1 MHTISRD
8 ISFMDIMQTALGVLA
23 SAADESGEG
32 SSGAVLG
39 VPSDA
44 SLIEHPD
51 RSHAPATVVGVDGE
65 CKV

>member
-1 MHTISRD
+1 MNILQPT
-8 ISFMDIMQTALGVLA
+8 LGSLA
-23 SAADESGEG
+23 AAAEASGIG

-51 RSHAPATVVGVDGE
+51 LSHAPATVVGVDGE